1 MKKFSE
7 VRIRTLILQTT
18 PLRPLGN
25 SSKDIEA
32 NDNNSFFG
40 KTISGGDVVANDG
53 SANKVIVGVIG
64 SRLQSPLT
72 MEAVA
77 TSIGIRGRHA
87 HTHTITHT
95 CTHAQIN
102 KEREREEEKGERMQR
117 SQIFS

>member
-1 MKKFSE
+1 M
-7 VRIRTLILQTT
+7 
-18 PLRPLGN
+18 RPLGN

-32 NDNNSFFG
+32 NDNNFFFG

-64 SRLQSPLT
+64 SRLQPPLT

-95 CTHAQIN
+95 HAHTRIR
-102 KEREREEEKGERMQR
+102 REREEKGERMQR
-117 SQIFS
+117 S